1 MGERVPPSTAPD
13 QIGMTEADY
22 AVFEDFFYRRTGIHL
37 PAAKRYFVTKR
48 LARRLQATGKADFRS
63 YFAALRAEA
72 AQVEFQ
78 ALVNEMTV
86 NETYFFREDHQFRCL
101 VSSILPE
108 ISRRRPHQPLSIWST
123 PCSTGEEPYS
133 IAIFLLEYW
142 AGLPDHDVSL
152 IASDIDT
159 NVLAA
164 ARRGVYGERAFQCMP
179 ADIRARYFEPTRG
192 GLTRIGTSLQDSVE
206 FLKVNL
212 IAPPPR
218 LQRRDIDVV
227 FCRNLLIYFDQ
238 AAQRQ
243 AVDGI
248 AAALRPGGY
257 VLLGHS
263 ESMSRISSLFAVRR
277 FPEGIVYQKPLEE
290 TGHGS

>member
-1 MGERVPPSTAPD
+1 MDDSRASTRPD
-13 QIGMTEADY
+13 EIGMTEADY
-22 AVFEDFFYRRTGIHL
+22 AVFEDYFYRKTGIHL
-37 PAAKRYFVTKR
+37 TSAKRYFVTKR
-48 LARRLQATGKADFRS
+48 LAKRIAASGLGDFRA
-63 YFAALRAEA
+63 YFAKLRLEA
-72 AQVEFQ
+72 SQREFQ

-86 NETYFFREDHQFRCL
+86 NETYFFREEHQFRCL
-101 VSSILPE
+101 VASILPE
-108 ISRRRPHQPLSIWST
+108 ITARRPGRPLKIWST

-133 IAIFLLEYW
+133 IAIYLLEHW
-142 AGLPDHDVSL
+142 PGLAQHDVTL

-159 NVLAA
+159 DVLAA
-164 ARRGVYGERAFQCMP
+164 ARRGSYAERAFQNLP
-179 ADIRARYFEPTRG
+179 AAIRARHFDPPRN
-192 GLTRIGTSLQDSVE
+192 GLSRISEQLLESVE

-218 LQRRDIDVV
+218 LQAQDIDVV

-243 AVDGI
+243 AVEAI
-248 AAALRPGGY
+248 ATALRPGGF

-277 FPEGIVYQKPLEE
+277 FADGIVYQKPLE
-290 TGHGS
+290 GPDHGA